1 MKLQRQTFSRIR
13 ALAAFTAVAVSTA
26 CMLASSQASAQTT
39 KPTRIRGAITAVS
52 PNELTVHRNSGD
64 DVKIMISDKTPIGA
78 FKNIKLSDI
87 KAGAFIGTA
96 ATTGVDGKMTAREVV
111 VFPESARGTGEGHYE
126 WDLGA
131 NSTMTNGNVD
141 AEVKSADGR
150 SLTVSYKGGTSQIAV
165 PDNVPV
171 VTFAPATHADL
182 VSGKKVF
189 VVATKGSD
197 GMYTATRIA
206 VEKHGVAPP
215 M

>member
-1 MKLQRQTFSRIR
+1 MKLSRTRTVGTFAAA
-13 ALAAFTAVAVSTA
+13 ALSAA
-26 CMLASSQASAQTT
+26 CLLASAQASAQTA
-39 KPTRIRGAITAVS
+39 KPSRIRGAITAVS
-52 PNELTVHRNSGD
+52 PTELTVHRNSGD
-64 DVKIMISDKTPIGA
+64 DVKIMITDKTPVGA

-87 KAGAFIGTA
+87 KAGSFIGTA
-96 ATTGVDGKMTAREVV
+96 ATTGTDGKLTAREVV
-111 VFPESARGTGEGHYE
+111 VFPESARGQGEGHYD

-141 AEVKSADGR
+141 AELKAANGR
-150 SLTVSYKGGTSQIAV
+150 NLTVSYKGGTSQIVV

-182 VSGKKVF
+182 LAGKKVF

-197 GMYTATRIA
+197 GMWTATRVA
-206 VEKHGVAPP
+206 VEKDGVAPP